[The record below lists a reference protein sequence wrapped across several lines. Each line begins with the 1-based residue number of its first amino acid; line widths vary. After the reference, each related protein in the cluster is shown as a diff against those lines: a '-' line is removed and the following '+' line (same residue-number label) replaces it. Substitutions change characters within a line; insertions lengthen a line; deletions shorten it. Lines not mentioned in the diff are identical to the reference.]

1 MILLAG
7 DSSVLLQY
15 IVSFFNLSLPFIST
29 LLLIVVWVHFRNKRK
44 RKVLREKANKAGID
58 QKEMPEY
65 SMPMPPLS
73 ASDRQRLI
81 KKCREQLSGSR
92 ARYAALKYSFISL
105 QQKEAGL
112 YNTSIT
118 QKSKTMENFQEKIA
132 AFEKQVTEL
141 QNKIEMLETIPPPL
155 NNEAHFLRELLAEK
169 EKEVIELRSTLNQ
182 SQGSGTFNTNSFS
195 PEEQQQEIVRLKN
208 IIEEQSHLGDMLDET
223 RQQVGFLQNQ
233 LEQRVK
239 ANKATEQKLTNISE
253 ELSQSQFYFHEA
265 GRKSLETEK
274 QLHVKEDEIENL
286 QRTISSKETDLQRVQ
301 DEIRFKGDQ
310 LLVIENSFNEI
321 KQQNESLNA
330 SVQDNQ
336 DIITSL
342 RDQLAGEQQKNE
354 NLQEMLR
361 KNRQILHRFY
371 KELDSVEGV
380 KEEDENQ
387 KNLLVVA

>member
-1 MILLAG
+1 MILSAG

-15 IVSFFNLSLPFIST
+15 IISFFNISLPIISI
-29 LLLIVVWVHFRNKRK
+29 LLLVVIWAHFRNKRK
-44 RKVLREKANKAGID
+44 QKQIPGEENNANFREH
-58 QKEMPEY
+58 PEY
-65 SMPMPPLS
+65 SVLMPPLS
-73 ASDRQRLI
+73 AADRMNVI

-92 ARYAALKYSFISL
+92 AKYAALKYNFISL
-105 QQKEAGL
+105 QKKEEGL
-112 YNTSIT
+112 YHTSL
-118 QKSKTMENFQEKIA
+118 KKNNKTMENFQEKIT

-169 EKEVIELRSTLNQ
+169 DKEILDLRDTLNQ
-182 SQGSGTFNTNSFS
+182 SQTSAAFSANSFS
-195 PEEQQQEIVRLKN
+195 PEEQQQEMIRLKT

-239 ANKATEQKLTNISE
+239 ANKATEQKLTTVSE

-265 GRKSLETEK
+265 GKKSLEAEK
-274 QLHVKEDEIENL
+274 LLQVKEEDVENL
-286 QRTISSKETDLQRVQ
+286 QRTISAKETDLQRLQ
-301 DEIRFKGDQ
+301 EEIHFKGDQ
-310 LLVIENSFNEI
+310 LVVIENSFNEI
-321 KQQNESLNA
+321 KQQNETLNA
-330 SVQDNQ
+330 SVLDSQ

-371 KELDSVEGV
+371 KELESSVEGV
-380 KEEDENQ
+380 KEEDENH
-387 KNLLVVA
+387 LVVA

>member
-1 MILLAG
+1 VILSAG

-29 LLLIVVWVHFRNKRK
+29 ILLIVIWVHFRNKRK
-44 RKVLREKANKAGID
+44 RKQLSEKGTITD
-58 QKEMPEY
+58 TDHKEMPEY
-65 SMPMPPLS
+65 SLPMPPLS

-118 QKSKTMENFQEKIA
+118 KKSKTMENFQEKIA

-169 EKEVIELRSTLNQ
+169 EKEVLELRSTLNQ
-182 SQGSGTFNTNSFS
+182 AQGSPSFS
-195 PEEQQQEIVRLKN
+195 PSSFSSEEQHHEITRLKT

-239 ANKATEQKLTNISE
+239 ANKATEQKLTSISE

-265 GRKSLETEK
+265 GKKSLEAEK

-286 QRTISSKETDLQRVQ
+286 QRTISSKETDLQRLQ
-301 DEIRFKGDQ
+301 EEIHFKGDQ
-310 LLVIENSFNEI
+310 LVVIENSFNEI
-321 KQQNESLNA
+321 KQQNEALNA